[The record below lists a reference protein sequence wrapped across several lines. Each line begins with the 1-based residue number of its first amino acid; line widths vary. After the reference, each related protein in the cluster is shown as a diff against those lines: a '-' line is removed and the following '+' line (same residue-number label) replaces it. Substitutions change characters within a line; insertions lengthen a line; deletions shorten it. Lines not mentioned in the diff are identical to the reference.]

1 MPSEDVSTQ
10 QAQQL
15 AAALSR
21 FLQAFVSGDRE
32 SRYEQ
37 ENHLREVIVECA
49 ALGYVLFSQP
59 SEFRFRYDKDEDGGS
74 SNGIVTCPGLDKVSD
89 EEGRNYAKPYT
100 LVAPVIEGTY
110 VGHTGF

>member
-1 MPSEDVSTQ
+1 MSTQ

-15 AAALSR
+15 ATALSR
-21 FLQAFVSGDRE
+21 FLQAFVSGGRE

-49 ALGYVLFSQP
+49 SLGYVLFSQP
-59 SEFRFRYDKDEDGGS
+59 SEFRFRYDGEDGS

-89 EEGRNYAKPYT
+89 EEGRRYAKPYT
-100 LVAPVIEGTY
+100 LVAPVIEGTF
-110 VGHTGF
+110 VGRNGM